1 MALADYR
8 NQTANG
14 VAPGWRGGPANG
26 VFFAYQERFVPSF
39 DVVCKPNLVEVGNA
53 VDQANR
59 EISTRFDFKG
69 SDARVEQ
76 SDKGKDCELTL
87 FADDDFKLGQVRD
100 VLMAKMAKRSVDLRF
115 LDQEAAPEKV
125 GMDKRKQ
132 TIKVRAGIESA
143 AAKRIVQLVK
153 DSKTKLTAS
162 INGDSVRVTGAKRDA
177 LQECMGL
184 LRTQVTDVPLSFDNF
199 RD

>member
-1 MALADYR
+1 M
-8 NQTANG
+8 
-14 VAPGWRGGPANG
+14 
-26 VFFAYQERFVPSF
+26 PSF

-177 LQECMGL
+177 LQECMSL

>member
-1 MALADYR
+1 M
-8 NQTANG
+8 
-14 VAPGWRGGPANG
+14 
-26 VFFAYQERFVPSF
+26 PSF
-39 DVVCKPNLVEVGNA
+39 DVVCKPNLVEVSNA

-69 SDARVEQ
+69 SDSRVEEGE
-76 SDKGKDCELTL
+76 KGKEVELTL

-100 VLMAKMAKRSVDLRF
+100 VLLAKMAKRSVDPRF
-115 LDQEAAPEKV
+115 LDHDAAPERV

-132 TIKVRAGIESA
+132 RVTVRAGIDGTV
-143 AAKRIVQLVK
+143 AKRIVQLVK

-162 INGDSVRVTGAKRDA
+162 IHGDAVRVTGAKRDA
-177 LQECMGL
+177 LQECMAL
-184 LRTQVTDVPLSFDNF
+184 LRAKVTELPISFDNF

>member
-1 MALADYR
+1 M
-8 NQTANG
+8 
-14 VAPGWRGGPANG
+14 
-26 VFFAYQERFVPSF
+26 PSF
-39 DVVCKPNLVEVGNA
+39 DVVCKPNLVEVSNA

-69 SDARVEQ
+69 SDARVEE

-87 FADDDFKLGQVRD
+87 YADDDFKLGQVRD
-100 VLMAKMAKRSVDLRF
+100 VLMGKMAKRSVDLRF
-115 LDQEAAPEKV
+115 LDQDAAPEKV

-132 TIKVRAGIESA
+132 LIKVRAGIETVV
-143 AAKRIVQLVK
+143 AKRIVQLVK

-177 LQECMGL
+177 LQECMAM
-184 LRTQVTDVPLSFDNF
+184 LRKEVTELPVAFDNF

>member
-1 MALADYR
+1 VR
-8 NQTANG
+8 
-14 VAPGWRGGPANG
+14 PIRGGG
-26 VFFAYQERFVPSF
+26 FVPSF
-39 DVVCKPNLVEVGNA
+39 DVVCKPNLVEIRNA

-69 SDARVEQ
+69 SDARVEEQ
-76 SDKGKDCELTL
+76 EKGKDCELTL

-100 VLMAKMAKRSVDLRF
+100 VLLAKLAKRSVDVRF
-115 LDQEAAPEKV
+115 LDRDAAPEKV

-143 AAKRIVQLVK
+143 LAKRIVQMVK
-153 DSKTKLTAS
+153 EGRNKLTAS
-162 INGDSVRVTGAKRDA
+162 IQGDAVRVTGAKKDA
-177 LQECMGL
+177 LQECMAQ
-184 LRTQVTDVPLSFDNF
+184 LRTQVTEIPLSFDNF